1 MVTAPTTLRDIA
13 RACGVSVSTVSRAL
27 ANNPAIAEKTRVAIQ
42 ATAKKLDYRPNAQA
56 RALKNSRTDAI
67 GVVVPSLINPFFSAM
82 TAAIEDEANKAGY
95 ATIITSS
102 GESTPKITE
111 AVEAL
116 RARQVDGIIAVPHAE
131 SVDMLELV
139 ARSTPLLFIDR
150 YIPGCAIPAVI
161 SNSAPGIKAALKALA
176 SRGHKKVGY
185 LAGPQTTSTGLE
197 RLKEFQ
203 RFSED
208 LGMEQ
213 IIHHGG
219 YLYEEG
225 FTGTQKLLEQ
235 QPTAIIAGDSMMTF
249 GALEALYRHNVDIG
263 KQIALVG
270 FDDFVFMRIQ
280 PAPVAIID
288 QNVEEMGRI
297 ALRNL
302 VTSFAHESPPE
313 GAVVQT
319 RFIARESI
327 EFSP

>member
-1 MVTAPTTLRDIA
+1 
-13 RACGVSVSTVSRAL
+13 
-27 ANNPAIAEKTRVAIQ
+27 
-42 ATAKKLDYRPNAQA
+42 
-56 RALKNSRTDAI
+56 
-67 GVVVPSLINPFFSAM
+67 
-82 TAAIEDEANKAGY
+82 
-95 ATIITSS
+95 
-102 GESTPKITE
+102 
-111 AVEAL
+111 
-116 RARQVDGIIAVPHAE
+116 
-131 SVDMLELV
+131 MLELV

-150 YIPGCAIPAVI
+150 YIPGCTIPAVI
-161 SNSAPGIKAALKALA
+161 SNSAPGIKAALEALA

-203 RFSED
+203 RFSEN

-213 IIHHGG
+213 VIHHGG